1 MVQCSVVCCPAA
13 DMSNSSQTTP
23 LLFCSLYSWFFGS
36 AAEGKRHSSSLLPLF
51 MFAEGFA
58 PVPFPSLTLV
68 SFCPTRWLLSL
79 SLSDCSLGYS
89 SIFLAYF
96 CNFGHH
102 AALPVSF
109 CTVGEACIIKTLL
122 NHCHPCHLVVS
133 SLSECIS
140 VHLRACVCIYLFFFP
155 SASIAL
161 FSPKWAHI
169 TGIASTKWFYFFQ
182 NLQELPCFTCLKDR
196 IKSSLLFCPVN
207 ICVFQDTT
215 V

>member
-140 VHLRACVCIYLFFFP
+140 VHLRACVCIYLFFSPLHLLLYFLP
-155 SASIAL
+155 SELTLLVLLQQNDFIFFKICKSYPAL
-161 FSPKWAHI
+161 PAW
-169 TGIASTKWFYFFQ
+169 
-182 NLQELPCFTCLKDR
+182 R
-196 IKSSLLFCPVN
+196 IE
-207 ICVFQDTT
+207 
-215 V
+215 